1 MVVLYEMDE
10 RERILKENIA
20 EYSELAEIAFKAKKY
35 NSAVT
40 LFLRRWAPGLISLS

>member
-40 LFLRRWAPGLISLS
+40 LFLRR